1 MPPHLFVTMR
11 SILSEVVS
19 FSLVFFVTQSP
30 MIEEMYTYLSFVIT
44 LSVSSSN
51 LSSISLIS
59 ADTSGTFVIISLILS
74 SFSSNLIAK
83 NLFCSS
89 GIPLILPSTSAII
102 SSASL
107 ENSWATTAAFLLS
120 ASFTAFSV
128 CLFDAGSFLKQ
139 KSQRLHS
146 LIFYLIYLCGFSH
159 RSFSTTSIMLT
170 AMMTGIP
177 NSISC
182 VER

>member
-1 MPPHLFVTMR
+1 
-11 SILSEVVS
+11 
-19 FSLVFFVTQSP
+19 

-74 SFSSNLIAK
+74 KTLKIRSKTPL

-120 ASFTAFSV
+120 ASFTAFSAASLMPV
-128 CLFDAGSFLKQ
+128 PFKAEISTTSQPNFLLNL
-139 KSQRLHS
+139 SVW
-146 LIFYLIYLCGFSH
+146 IFSPL
-159 RSFSTTSIMLT
+159 FSTTSIMLT